1 MEQRALK
8 SWCWSTDLLTTEERE
23 HGWRDTLQQITMP
36 MVHSQDHNFHGD
48 VASVVSPMGIEFSR
62 LQASPQTISGR
73 CENSNGSMWLALL
86 INGTFIF
93 DDGQNSTQLEPGDI
107 LYGPTGRDS
116 TLRLPEEFG
125 LLYIKLP
132 RAMLHPRLLNPLGI
146 QLGALR
152 KQAGGHRVFA
162 GMLQLIAENLEEITA
177 AQIRPI
183 EISLSEFVI
192 ASLAENSSVH
202 SFGNVARAAN
212 FHRICQSIEDRL
224 GDPELDL
231 RKIADE
237 QNASPRYIQKLF
249 EEASLSFG
257 QYVRQRRLAQCRADL
272 ASTAH
277 RNLSILNICFRWG
290 FNDAAHFSRSFRA
303 EFGVTPREFRRQQLG
318 VDLQ

>member
-1 MEQRALK
+1 MEQKALK
-8 SWCWSTDLLTTEERE
+8 SWSWSTDPLTLEERE
-23 HGWRDTLQQITMP
+23 NAWSDTLQQITMP
-36 MVHSQDHNFHGD
+36 MARSQDHNFHGD
-48 VASVVSPMGIEFSR
+48 VASVISPLGIEFSR

-73 CENSNGSMWLALL
+73 CENSSGSMWLALL

-93 DDGQNSTQLEPGDI
+93 DDGNRTTHLEPGDI

-116 TLRLPEEFG
+116 TLKLPEEFG
-125 LLYIKLP
+125 MLYIKIP
-132 RAMLHPRLLNPLGI
+132 KAVLHPRLLNPIGM
-146 QLGALR
+146 QVGAFR
-152 KQAGGHRVFA
+152 RQSGGNRVFA
-162 GMLQLIAENLEEITA
+162 GMLQSIADNLEDLTA

-192 ASLAENSSVH
+192 AGLAESAAVH

-212 FHRICQSIEDRL
+212 FHRVCQSIEQYL

-249 EEASLSFG
+249 EEANLSFG
-257 QYVRQRRLAQCRADL
+257 QYVRQRRLTQCRADL

-290 FNDAAHFSRSFRA
+290 FNDAAHFSRSFRS
-303 EFGVTPREFRRQQLG
+303 EFGVTPREFRRAQLG